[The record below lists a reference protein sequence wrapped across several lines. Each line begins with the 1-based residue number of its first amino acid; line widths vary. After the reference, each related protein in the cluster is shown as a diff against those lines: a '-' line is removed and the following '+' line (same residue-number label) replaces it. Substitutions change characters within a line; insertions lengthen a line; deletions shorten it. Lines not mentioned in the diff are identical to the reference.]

1 MTSWFPGG
9 CQAGGDRG
17 ADEAGRDPKG
27 NGAPAAIPVAVQDA
41 ELAKAEQEAEAGKV

>member
-17 ADEAGRDPKG
+17 ADEAGRDPKDD
-27 NGAPAAIPVAVQDA
+27 GAPVAISVAVQAA